1 MQNFQRIHPPYQIFY
16 IESLFTITSSAIASI
31 EMFIESLDEAEGDN
45 NDVYLLDLLQNVIN
59 QSAMLS
65 KYFFVS
71 DNKRDIHKNRA
82 KHLREF
88 FEITDDSILKDK
100 TVRNFIEHFDEKLDE
115 LFAKPIAGTLYP
127 NFIGFKEHLNAPLFV
142 FRAYYLDEQYFEILE
157 KKFYIIPIFN
167 EIIRINDIALK
178 YIRS

>member
-1 MQNFQRIHPPYQIFY
+1 MENTAKIHPPYQIFY
-16 IESLFTITSSAIASI
+16 IESLLTITSSAIASI
-31 EMFIESLDEAEGDN
+31 DIFIDNLDETEGDN

-71 DNKRDIHKNRA
+71 ENKRDIHKNRA
-82 KHLREF
+82 KHLREL

-115 LFAKPIAGTLYP
+115 LFAKPMAGTLYP
-127 NFIGFKEHLNAPLFV
+127 NFIGFKEQLHAPLFV
-142 FRAYYLDEQYFEILE
+142 FRAYYLDEQYFEILD
-157 KKFYIIPIFN
+157 KKFYIKPIFD
-167 EIIRINDIALK
+167 EIIRINNLAQK
-178 YIRS
+178 YI